1 MVGRQGSEES
11 GEQSGAARW
20 SEEGLTAVVISGAG
34 ARGAYEAGAL
44 ATLLPLLFP
53 QGLGSVVLLGSS
65 AGAINAVQWA
75 QRAAPGRPLA
85 EIGEEVCKFWEELDV
100 DHVYRPLMVT
110 AARRALTFDWIGRVD
125 GLLDTGPSHKL
136 AKQTLR
142 ASALASNL
150 AQGGI
155 GGVGVVA
162 TTCPLDGSGGR
173 SRVFY
178 QGGRL
183 RAPAPDD
190 TSALDYV
197 ATPLT
202 PEHVLA
208 SAAIPGIFP
217 AVQVTTPTEAAGW
230 HCDGGLRMNT
240 PIEPALRFGARRL
253 VVVSSHATTY
263 PAPAPLPK
271 DKPDVVDM
279 TAQSLHTALADGMV
293 EDLRRLRKTNDL
305 VLQARERGV
314 TLMNNGVHPA
324 EPYQLIPLVEAAP
337 RPGVIARLARQVLAG
352 RLPLSPAKLYRR
364 LEFQLLR
371 RGYAGLGSGVGND
384 ELLSYLLF
392 DKEFARR
399 QIRIGRADGRA
410 AYDELRARGLIPTS
424 SLRATVDKP
433 LVPSA
438 E

>member
-1 MVGRQGSEES
+1 MVARQGSEETEGQLS
-11 GEQSGAARW
+11 GARW
-20 SEEGLTAVVISGAG
+20 SDDGITAVVISGAG
-34 ARGAYEAGAL
+34 ARGAYEAGVL

-53 QGLGSVVLLGSS
+53 DGLGNVILLGSS

-75 QRAAPGRPLA
+75 QRAAPGRPLG
-85 EIGEEVCKFWEELDV
+85 EIGEEVCKFWEDLDV
-100 DHVYRPLMVT
+100 DKVYRPLMYT

-125 GLLDTGPSHKL
+125 GLLDTRPSYKL

-142 ASALASNL
+142 ASALSSNL
-150 AQGGI
+150 AQGGV

-178 QGGRL
+178 QGGKL
-183 RAPAPDD
+183 RAPEPEES
-190 TSALDYV
+190 SALDYV
-197 ATPLT
+197 EVSLT
-202 PEHVLA
+202 AEHVLA
-208 SAAIPGIFP
+208 SAAIPGLFP
-217 AVQVTTPTEAAGW
+217 AVNVPTPPQSAGW

-240 PIEPALRFGARRL
+240 PIEPALRFGAQRL

-271 DKPDVVDM
+271 EKPDVVDL

-293 EDLRRLRKTNDL
+293 EDLRRVRKTNDL

-314 TLMNNGVHPA
+314 TLMNHGVHPPT
-324 EPYQLIPLVEAAP
+324 PYQFIPLVEAAP
-337 RPGVIARLARQVLAG
+337 RPGVIARLARQVLQG
-352 RLPLSPAKLYRR
+352 RLPLSLPKLYRR

-371 RGYAGLGSGVGND
+371 RGYAGLGSGAGND

-410 AYDELRARGLIPTS
+410 AYDDLRARGLLTS
-424 SLRATVDKP
+424 SDLRGAVDKP